1 MPEVVKSGTWTAPSE
16 KEREDLPQDYFLMA
30 GKKFPYKVW
39 QGTQKGAISC
49 PALRACISRA
59 NTSGH
64 AAVGLKAS
72 ALYEKY
78 CKEEEK

>member
-1 MPEVVKSGTWTAPSE
+1 MANVVKSGTWTAPSD
-16 KEREDLPQDYFLMA
+16 KEREELPQSFFLMA

-39 QGTQKGAISC
+39 SGNDKGKISC
-49 PALRACISRA
+49 PALRACIARA

-64 AAVGLKAS
+64 ASIGLKAS

-78 CKEEEK
+78 CKE